1 MKQLDFEYLDQLKNN
16 LQIKRAEM
24 ITIIREELFGV
35 VSEKTLNTVI
45 DYMSLSE
52 TYSLTAFEAL
62 TTIEET
68 KEVLRVRDIENIA
81 ENVLKISQQIDEQLN
96 LTQEQQDFID
106 NASLDQ
112 LKRAEKLLDEKL
124 LKIYVDERIASIRGN
139 K

>member
-1 MKQLDFEYLDQLKNN
+1 MKQLDFEYLDQLKSN

-81 ENVLKISQQIDEQLN
+81 QNVLKISQQIDEQLN

-124 LKIYVDERIASIRGN
+124 LKLYVDERIASIRGN